1 MITSHTPPEKVSLGR
16 QPIQIKLTSNLSA
29 TQNLVNSLRL
39 KITGSPAV
47 GEQLTIT
54 YADVSETFT
63 VQTSAD
69 NSGTT
74 LSVQGA
80 LSLSAYANLLVQ
92 ELSRNYALYRACTIR
107 YDAGSFDF
115 IYLEPRT
122 DLSQTWSFTEDLA
135 NIEPEVILGGVG
147 AAFEPNPGL
156 VLLVEKY
163 NPETGTY
170 EDPIP
175 HDLPII
181 AYDEEVVFDV
191 HKDFDLRHHLPPITT
206 IAAGGDYFT
215 ACTDCIQAFRY
226 SFAERSGR
234 PSVVKGLE
242 SDKQDYFVLYAAN
255 SFFSQYADF
264 WAYWRVN
271 GRFLTTQSK
280 VKTVTYDQPEWL
292 YWIGRQFGV
301 LVIRIT
307 ATQRSGT
314 VSLYNRGGV
323 SVSLGDV
330 VAVKTGYNQLN
341 LPDTPDDPIVK
352 YVVELTTGGSVVSE
366 AFEYRIT
373 GNCGEYERYF
383 LFGNSLGG
391 CDTVRAT
398 GKFRTRI
405 ETTAQEARRVV
416 NPAVIGDSRGQYFQY
431 ERLGRNTYEGSVGYR
446 SAAYIAYL
454 QELLLSPEV
463 WLVDTVAQRFNPI
476 LIDTGTLDILKDGDD
491 LYTLR
496 FAYRHAWEEQGLGVT
511 DDGQRIQLPPTNP
524 DDGIQLGG

>member
-242 SDKQDYFVLYAAN
+242 SDKQD
-255 SFFSQYADF
+255 
-264 WAYWRVN
+264 
-271 GRFLTTQSK
+271 
-280 VKTVTYDQPEWL
+280 
-292 YWIGRQFGV
+292 
-301 LVIRIT
+301 
-307 ATQRSGT
+307 
-314 VSLYNRGGV
+314 
-323 SVSLGDV
+323 
-330 VAVKTGYNQLN
+330 
-341 LPDTPDDPIVK
+341 
-352 YVVELTTGGSVVSE
+352 
-366 AFEYRIT
+366 
-373 GNCGEYERYF
+373 
-383 LFGNSLGG
+383 
-391 CDTVRAT
+391 
-398 GKFRTRI
+398 
-405 ETTAQEARRVV
+405 
-416 NPAVIGDSRGQYFQY
+416 
-431 ERLGRNTYEGSVGYR
+431 
-446 SAAYIAYL
+446 
-454 QELLLSPEV
+454 
-463 WLVDTVAQRFNPI
+463 
-476 LIDTGTLDILKDGDD
+476 
-491 LYTLR
+491 
-496 FAYRHAWEEQGLGVT
+496 
-511 DDGQRIQLPPTNP
+511 
-524 DDGIQLGG
+524 